1 MKFVELTEEEFRTY
15 SDNHPLT
22 SFHQTVEW
30 GKLKEKNGWKYYIV
44 GVKENDE
51 IIAAS
56 LILEKKLFLNYNL
69 AYAPRGFL
77 IDYNNME
84 LLSFFTKNLKNLLK
98 KKKTIF
104 LKIDPYAIHLERDIN
119 GSVVENGIDNS
130 SYTENLIKLGYNHT
144 GYNKGLENLQPR
156 WAVALPLKG
165 KTSEELFKNMEQKTR
180 QLIHKNERNGLKTRE
195 ITLDELDIFKKIMI
209 HTSERRNFIDR
220 PFEYYKNM
228 LITMKDKA
236 KVVICE
242 INLKDFTDNMK
253 QEVESNE
260 KDINKKQKDIEA
272 GANINVQKT
281 EKKIEE
287 LKKANEK
294 LLAKIEKYEKN
305 RAEDGDIIALGGIIF
320 MIHGKEVLSLFG
332 GAYSKY
338 MELLSPYTTNYEMIK
353 YAVENGYEKY
363 NFYGIDGHFDDKKS
377 ELYGLYDFK
386 RGFGGVV
393 EEYIGEFN
401 LILSKPLYSL
411 YQVAFKLYKGM
422 KRK

>member
-1 MKFVELTEEEFRTY
+1 MKFIELTEEEFSIYTN
-15 SDNHPLT
+15 NHSMT

-44 GVKENDE
+44 GVKENDK

-56 LILEKKLFLNYNL
+56 LILEKNLFLNYNL

-77 IDYNNME
+77 IDYDNVE
-84 LLSFFTKNLKNLLK
+84 LLTFFTNNLKKMLK
-98 KKKTIF
+98 KRKTIF
-104 LKIDPYAIHLERDIN
+104 LKLDPYAIYLERDIN
-119 GSVVENGIDNS
+119 GNVVENGIDNS
-130 SYTENLIKLGYNHT
+130 NYTNNLIKLGYSHT
-144 GYNKGLENLQPR
+144 GYNKGQENLQPR
-156 WAVALPLKG
+156 WAMALSLKN
-165 KTSEELFKNMEQKTR
+165 KTAEEIYQNMEQKTR
-180 QLIHKNERNGLKTRE
+180 QLINKNQRNGLKTRE
-195 ITLDELDIFKKIMI
+195 IGIDELDIFKKIME

-228 LITMKDKA
+228 LIIMKDKA

-242 INLKDFTDNMK
+242 INLKEF
-253 QEVESNE
+253 VEKMNKE
-260 KDINKKQKDIEA
+260 IELNKKEIKQKNDAIKNGE
-272 GANINVQKT
+272 NINVKKT
-281 EKKIEE
+281 KKKIEE
-287 LKKANEK
+287 LEKTNEK
-294 LLAKIEKYEKN
+294 LLEKIKVYQKKMD
-305 RAEDGDIIALGGIIF
+305 EDGEIVPLGGIVF

-353 YAVENGYEKY
+353 YAIENGYEKY
-363 NFYGIDGHFDDKKS
+363 NFYGIDGHFDDKTS

-401 LILSKPLYSL
+401 LILSKPLYL
-411 YQVAFKLYKGM
+411 AYQVAFKIYKGL
-422 KRK
+422 KKK

>member
-1 MKFVELTEEEFRTY
+1 MKFVKLNEEEFRAF
-15 SDNHPLT
+15 SDTHPLT
-22 SFHQTVEW
+22 SFHQTIEW
-30 GKLKEKNGWKYYIV
+30 GKLKETNGWKYYLV
-44 GVKENDE
+44 GVKDQDQ
-51 IIAAS
+51 IVAAS
-56 LILEKKLFLNYNL
+56 LILEKKIFLHYNL

-84 LLSFFTKNLKNLLK
+84 LLEFFTTNLKNLLK

-104 LKIDPYAIHLERDIN
+104 LKIDPYAIHLERDIDGN
-119 GSVVENGIDNS
+119 IVENGIDNS

-156 WAVALPLKG
+156 WAVSLPLKG
-165 KTSEELFKNMEQKTR
+165 KTMDELFQNMEQKTR
-180 QLIHKNERNGLKTRE
+180 QLIHKNERNGLKIRE
-195 ITLDELDIFKKIMI
+195 ITVDELDIFKKIMA

-228 LITMKDKA
+228 LIHMKEKA
-236 KVVICE
+236 KVIICE
-242 INLKDFTDNMK
+242 INLKDFISKMK
-253 QEVESNE
+253 QEVET
-260 KDINKKQKDIEA
+260 NKLEIQKKENDIEV
-272 GANINVQKT
+272 GANINVSKT
-281 EKKIEE
+281 KKKIEE
-287 LKKANEK
+287 LKKSNEK
-294 LLAKIEKYEKN
+294 LMIKIKKYEQDM
-305 RAEDGDIIALGGIIF
+305 AEDGDVVPLGGIIY

-332 GAYSKY
+332 GAYAKY

-363 NFYGIDGHFDDKKS
+363 NFYGIDGHYDDKKS

>member
-1 MKFVELTEEEFRTY
+1 MKFIELTEEEFSIYTN
-15 SDNHPLT
+15 SHPMT

-44 GVKENDE
+44 GVKENDN

-77 IDYNNME
+77 IDYGNVD
-84 LLSFFTKNLKNLLK
+84 LLTFFTDNLKKMLK
-98 KKKTIF
+98 KRKTIF
-104 LKIDPYAIHLERDIN
+104 VKIDPYAIHLERDIN
-119 GSVVENGIDNS
+119 GNIIENGIDNS
-130 SYTENLIKLGYNHT
+130 NYTNNLIKLGYNHT
-144 GYNKGLENLQPR
+144 GYNKGQENLQPR
-156 WAVALPLKG
+156 WAMALSLKD
-165 KTSEELFKNMEQKTR
+165 KSVEDIYQNMEQKTR
-180 QLIHKNERNGLKTRE
+180 QLINKNERNGLRTRE
-195 ITLDELDIFKKIMI
+195 ISIDELDIFKKIMT

-242 INLKDFTDNMK
+242 INLKEFIQKMNN
-253 QEVESNE
+253 EVDLN
-260 KDINKKQKDIEA
+260 NKEIKQKQDAIKNGE
-272 GANINVQKT
+272 NINVKKT
-281 EKKIEE
+281 QKKIEE
-287 LKKANEK
+287 LEKTNEK
-294 LLAKIEKYEKN
+294 LLEKINLYENKM
-305 RAEDGDIIALGGIIF
+305 AEDGELIALGGIIF

-353 YAVENGYEKY
+353 YAINNGYEKY
-363 NFYGIDGHFDDKKS
+363 NFYGIDGHYDDKKS

-401 LILSKPLYSL
+401 LILSKPLYMM
-411 YQVAFKLYKGM
+411 YQVALKIYKGM